1 MKYKNLPNAITIGRI
16 ILVPF
21 FILCYYLNIDHWNY
35 YAAAIFIV
43 AALSDMLDGMIA
55 RKYQLVSNIGK
66 FMDPIADK
74 ILAMAALL
82 LLMEWGKLP
91 AWVCIILLGREFIIS
106 GFRLIAA
113 SEGVVLA
120 AGEMENDLPNGG
132 RCHYPAGKPHLLYL
146 EDSDGRDSHL
156 YQRCAF
162 HLVLRGI
169 YRSEQKS
176 TKGVRLWIRKRL

>member
-1 MKYKNLPNAITIGRI
+1 MKYKNIPNAITIGRI

-21 FILCYYLNIDHWNY
+21 FILCYYLNIEHWNY

-43 AALSDMLDGMIA
+43 AALSDMADGMIA
-55 RKYQLVSNIGK
+55 RKYKVVSNIGK

-74 ILAMAALL
+74 ILAMSALL
-82 LLMEWGKLP
+82 LLMEWQKLS

-120 AGEMENDLPNGG
+120 AGPVGKWKTTFQMVGIAMILLENPIFSVWNIPMGEILVYISVVLSSWSCIEYIVQN
-132 RCHYPAGKPHLLYL
+132 KNLL
-146 EDSDGRDSHL
+146 
-156 YQRCAF
+156 
-162 HLVLRGI
+162 
-169 YRSEQKS
+169 
-176 TKGVRLWIRKRL
+176 KG